1 MEFDTEE
8 EAYHFYNAYAYKIGF
23 SIRRSKM
30 HKDLEGWITNRVFC
44 CSCEGYRE
52 KDKRDVTVKSHR
64 AETRFGC
71 LARMKIYH
79 QNGKYHVVEFIIDH
93 AHMTSSPSKSHLHR
107 SQRKLTLSQASE
119 IDLADIS
126 GIPPKASYDLMAR
139 RVGGRENL
147 GYTIDDC
154 RNYLQ
159 TKRTIQMRSGDTRGN
174 ARKKAKDY
182 SHRPRCI
189 NDKSFIF
196 SMARNNS
203 SPMYLAY
210 IQNAAKHLSGVFEH
224 FREFTKDFSS
234 CIYDYEEKDEFF
246 EAWNNMLKKYDL
258 SSNKWLRD
266 MFDLKEKWALV
277 YGRETFCAD
286 MTTTQRSE
294 SMNNVIKNHV
304 SYKYDIPRFFQHFQ
318 RLVEDR
324 RHDELKADFNA
335 TQRALSL
342 SLPIEILKHASIV
355 YTPAVFRMF
364 ERELCKA
371 CDCAMNIQ
379 NEVGTVTEYK
389 ITPHGKHLNHIVMY
403 DSSNGTVTCSCKK
416 INFAG
421 ILCAHILKVYSS
433 RNVKRIP
440 YQYILKRWTN
450 YSKTGNS
457 TTEQGESMSVGDAK
471 KNNGK
476 TLQRI
481 VQNANSYSNKSC
493 KR

>member
-8 EAYHFYNAYAYKIGF
+8 EAYHFYNACAYKIGF

-30 HKDLEGWITNRVFC
+30 YKDLERRITNRVFC

-52 KDKRDVTVKSHR
+52 KDKRDVMVKSHR

-71 LARMKIYH
+71 LARMKIYR
-79 QNGKYHVVEFIIDH
+79 QNGKYRVVEFIIEH

-107 SQRKLTLSQASE
+107 SQRKLTLAQTSE
-119 IDLADIS
+119 IDLANIS
-126 GIPPKASYDLMAR
+126 GITPNAR
-139 RVGGRENL
+139 DTGGILE
-147 GYTIDDC
+147 
-154 RNYLQ
+154 YLQ
-159 TKRTIQMRSGDTRGN
+159 GMQLEDLAFVSAIQADEDDMITNIFWADGKMMADYFHFGDEKIQRLFSQTKMQQWQ
-174 ARKKAKDY
+174 KL
-182 SHRPRCI
+182 
-189 NDKSFIF
+189 
-196 SMARNNS
+196 
-203 SPMYLAY
+203 YLLNGQKQLIAY
-210 IQNAAKHLSGVFEH
+210 VFGIYTKTLQNILVEFLNI

-234 CIYDYEEKDEFF
+234 CIYDYEEKNEFF
-246 EAWNNMLKKYDL
+246 ETWNNMLEKYDL
-258 SSNKWLRD
+258 SSNKWLQD

-277 YGRETFCAD
+277 YGRETFCAN
-286 MTTTQRSE
+286 MTSTQQSE
-294 SMNNVIKNHV
+294 SMNNVIKNYV
-304 SYKYDIPRFFQHFQ
+304 SYKYDILSFFQHFQ

-324 RHDELKADFNA
+324 RHDELKADFKA

-371 CDCAMNIQ
+371 YDCAMNIQ

-389 ITPHGKHLNHIVMY
+389 ITPHGKHLNHIVIY

-416 INFAG
+416 IDFAG

-440 YQYILKRWTN
+440 YHYILKTWTK

-457 TTEQGESMSVGDAK
+457 TTE
-471 KNNGK
+471 
-476 TLQRI
+476 
-481 VQNANSYSNKSC
+481 
-493 KR
+493 